1 MLRNYN
7 EPAFA
12 RSLSAGLNSASS
24 WRRAVCGSVFFAL
37 FAGLTGCSTVP
48 KLAEDRA
55 FWEALVAERAKARWQ
70 LVIENKYA
78 EAYQFFSEASRQGLT
93 VETFERQMR
102 SVGVKSVTVKS
113 VQCGAERCQANLE
126 TVVEYAIPRIG
137 RRSMP
142 LPVDE
147 VWVVSN
153 KDAHIVRR

>member
-7 EPAFA
+7 VPSFRSPFSKHSNGTSSRQGAACRVAF
-12 RSLSAGLNSASS
+12 L
-24 WRRAVCGSVFFAL
+24 AL
-37 FAGLTGCSTVP
+37 FLSLAGCSTVP
-48 KLAEDRA
+48 TLTEDKA
-55 FWEALVAERAKARWQ
+55 FWEARVAERAKARWQ
-70 LVIENKYA
+70 LVIAGKYA
-78 EAYQFFSEASRQGLT
+78 DAYQFFSEASRQGLT

-102 SVGVKSVTVKS
+102 SVGVKDVTVKS
-113 VQCGAERCQANLE
+113 VQCGAEQCRANLE

-137 RRSMP
+137 RRAMP